1 VNQQNILNGGPFN
14 KGFYKTLLL
23 VFVLFASSAS
33 ICIAQAINS
42 PQFGGI
48 GGTTFSDNAA
58 ATQPLTSVAINS
70 GWWIDSIQG
79 ISSIGALAVHGGKG
93 GYRTT
98 FSLSANEYIVRV
110 YGAYSASSYI
120 GKISFVTNT
129 GKVFGPYGKALGD
142 TNSSSFDYTV
152 PAGNAV
158 VGFSGKSDTFL
169 NAIGVIY
176 SSIDKTSPL
185 YGGTGGNGFSDK
197 TAATG
202 PLTSVA
208 INSGWWID
216 SIQGISRAGA
226 LAVHGGKGGNRT
238 TFTLAANEYIVRVYG
253 VYGASSYVGKISF
266 ATSTG
271 RVFGPYGKSLGG
283 TNSSSFDYTV
293 PAGNAVVGFAGK
305 SDKFLNA
312 IGVLYSRL
320 PLATSGGNIIV
331 ADGGATPTQ
340 PATVTAPLSIGTNL
354 EGFSYWDSQVPFKD
368 LVIQSVILGVKQ
380 LYTND
385 ACAIQPKK
393 DAEGYPVSIPA
404 GCDFRLLS
412 VFHIKNDLW
421 PAGVTPYKAG
431 HYVLLYSG
439 VGTINVGWDA
449 TNVTNPTVGRIE
461 FDVPNPNA
469 GIAVSI
475 TSTDPANHIH
485 GIHIVHASDE
495 ATYQAQPFNETFL
508 GLLRPFNTI
517 RFMDWS
523 GVSLNHQVYYG
534 TATINDQST
543 ITLPPNA
550 SNVSGRAM
558 VAMINVNGQYPRV
571 LVDSYDGRTKTLRLH
586 DPIPLSTDGKPVNV
600 ALYDFPNKTWS
611 QRTKPNAQD
620 QQSDSGVAYEYMIA
634 LANTLNADP
643 WITIPTAA
651 NDDFVRRVALLIKNT
666 LKPNLKAHIEYSNET
681 WNYSYPGYHYSEAMQ
696 KALKLSGT
704 VIPADAWHPYRAV
717 QVFKIFNSVFG
728 ETDLTAFRRNSRIV
742 RVLTSQT
749 AWLDR
754 AKAVMDW
761 TMPNGALPTNGYKA
775 YEYAD
780 AWAITTYFGVDQARI
795 LTESTAQLMQANV
808 DSINVGFG
816 TATNPGLYRKILA
829 MAKER
834 NMQMVAYEGGLD
846 IVPAANTV
854 SKWGAFQSES
864 CMEAVYTTWL
874 KNWDQLY
881 NEFGADAVGV
891 MNQFT
896 AIGRHSQHGYW
907 GLMQSVYQD
916 PLSSPRYQAVVNY
929 AGLDTDSSITSC
941 STTVR

>member
-1 VNQQNILNGGPFN
+1 VNQQNILNEGSF
-14 KGFYKTLLL
+14 KWSFYKTLLL
-23 VFVLFASSAS
+23 AVVWFTSSVN
-33 ICIAQAINS
+33 ICNAQPLSS
-42 PQFGGI
+42 PLFGGA
-48 GGTTFSDNAA
+48 GGTVFTDNVGNTA
-58 ATQPLTSVAINS
+58 ATQPLTSVSISS
-70 GWWIDSIQG
+70 GWWIDNIQG
-79 ISSIGALAVHGGKG
+79 ISSAGTLAVHGGKG
-93 GYRTT
+93 GRKAT
-98 FSLSANEYIVRV
+98 FVLSANEYIVRI
-110 YGAYSASSYI
+110 YGTYSTSAYA
-120 GKISFVTNT
+120 GKISFATNKGT
-129 GKVFGPYGKALGD
+129 VFGPYGKGLGG
-142 TNSSSFDYTV
+142 TNSNTFDYTV
-152 PAGNAV
+152 PTGNAV
-158 VGFSGKSDTFL
+158 VGF
-169 NAIGVIY
+169 
-176 SSIDKTSPL
+176 
-185 YGGTGGNGFSDK
+185 TG
-197 TAATG
+197 
-202 PLTSVA
+202 
-208 INSGWWID
+208 
-216 SIQGISRAGA
+216 Q
-226 LAVHGGKGGNRT
+226 
-238 TFTLAANEYIVRVYG
+238 
-253 VYGASSYVGKISF
+253 
-266 ATSTG
+266 
-271 RVFGPYGKSLGG
+271 
-283 TNSSSFDYTV
+283 
-293 PAGNAVVGFAGK
+293 
-305 SDKFLNA
+305 SDKFLNK
-312 IGVLYSRL
+312 IGIIYNSIPTVS
-320 PLATSGGNIIV
+320 TSGNVIPTNESSIV
-331 ADGGATPTQ
+331 KPPVTT
-340 PATVTAPLSIGTNL
+340 TVPVSIGTNL

-368 LVIQSVILGVKQ
+368 LVIQSAVLGLKQ

-385 ACAIQPKK
+385 ACVIQPKK
-393 DAEGYPVSIPA
+393 DSEGYPISVPS
-404 GCDFRLLS
+404 GCDFRILS

-421 PAGVTPYKAG
+421 PTGVNPYKAG

-439 VGTINVGWDA
+439 VGTINLGWDA
-449 TNVTNPTVGRIE
+449 TNVSYPKIGRIE
-461 FDVPNPNA
+461 FDVPKPNS
-469 GIAVSI
+469 GISVSI
-475 TSTDPANHIH
+475 TATDSANHIH
-485 GIHIVHASDE
+485 GIHIVHANDE

-523 GVSLNHQVYYG
+523 GVSLNHQVYQG
-534 TATINDQST
+534 AATINDQST
-543 ITLPPNA
+543 ITLPSNA
-550 SNVSGRAM
+550 SNVSGRGM
-558 VAMINVNGQYPRV
+558 VVIVNVNGQYPRV
-571 LVDSYDGRTKTLRLH
+571 LVDSYDGITKTLRLH
-586 DPIPLSTDGKPVNV
+586 DPIPLSTDGQPVNV
-600 ALYDFPNKTWS
+600 ALYDFPNKSWS

-651 NDDFVRRVALLIKNT
+651 NDDFVRRLALLIKNT

-717 QVFKIFNSVFG
+717 QIFKIFNSVFG

-808 DSINVGFG
+808 DSINDKFG
-816 TATNPGLYRKILA
+816 AAANPGLYRKILA
-829 MAKER
+829 MAKQR
-834 NMQMVAYEGGLD
+834 NMQLVAYEGGLD

-854 SKWGAFQSES
+854 SKWGAFQHEP
-864 CMEAVYTTWL
+864 CMEAVYSTWL

-881 NEFGADAVGV
+881 NEFGPDAVGV

-929 AGLDTDSSITSC
+929 AGLNTNSSIRSC
-941 STTVR
+941 STIAR